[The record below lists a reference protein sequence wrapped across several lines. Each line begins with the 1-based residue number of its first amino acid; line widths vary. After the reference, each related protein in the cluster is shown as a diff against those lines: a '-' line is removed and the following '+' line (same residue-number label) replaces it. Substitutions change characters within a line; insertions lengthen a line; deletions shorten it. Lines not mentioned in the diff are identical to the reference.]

1 MELLL
6 GKADRAGSDVLV
18 AVEADLLE
26 NGGERPDLHFT
37 VVHGQLRRRAAG
49 ERLQHFDADREVGV
63 RVVVD
68 LDRPHVRLLLFPI
81 EAIDM
86 VLHPF
91 VEIDRLFVQKDLSGK
106 LVHLPDH
113 AGAAGDVDN
122 HDVVGVGTAQAHAF
136 RGEGVRAPVPGFP
149 GLVDGAILL
158 EDAEQLSDGR
168 FAKGLARR

>member
-1 MELLL
+1 MQLLL
-6 GKADRAGSDVLV
+6 GQADGARPDVLMRVKADLFEDGR
-18 AVEADLLE
+18 
-26 NGGERPDLHFT
+26 ERRDPHLT
-37 VVHGQLRRRAAG
+37 VMDGKRLRRPALEG
-49 ERLQHFDADREVGV
+49 LEHLDADREVGV

-91 VEIDRLFVQKDLSGK
+91 VEIDRLFVQKDLGGK

-158 EDAEQLSDGR
+158 EDAEQLGDGR